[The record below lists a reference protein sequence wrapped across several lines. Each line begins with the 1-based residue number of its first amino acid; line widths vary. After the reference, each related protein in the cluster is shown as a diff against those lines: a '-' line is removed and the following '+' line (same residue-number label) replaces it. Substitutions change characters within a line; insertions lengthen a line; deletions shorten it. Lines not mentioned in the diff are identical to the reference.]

1 MSAQQD
7 ATGAP
12 EAERRIEQARRSG
25 SETLNLSSLGL
36 TAIPDSIAQLI
47 RLKNLF
53 LLNNQIN
60 TIPDSIAQFVNLQ
73 SLPLTGNHITVIP
86 GSIAQLVNLQILRL
100 TGNQIT
106 AIP

>member
-53 LLNNQIN
+53 LHNNQIT
-60 TIPDSIAQFVNLQ
+60 TIPDSIAQLVNLK
-73 SLPLTGNHITVIP
+73 SLYLDNNQITVIP
-86 GSIAQLVNLQILRL
+86 DSIARLVKLWNLSL
-100 TGNQIT
+100 
-106 AIP
+106 